1 MNRHY
6 SCCFLLMFLALA
18 LGASTSAGQSSH
30 RDYMTDAEIELVR
43 DAQDIDLRVD
53 VLIKMVDRRFAVL
66 KMNVGGAA
74 IPTKE
79 SERWGA
85 APTGTQIEM
94 LDDIRKLLQKA
105 IDDID
110 NVASHPV

>member
-1 MNRHY
+1 
-6 SCCFLLMFLALA
+6 
-18 LGASTSAGQSSH
+18 
-30 RDYMTDAEIELVR
+30 MTDAEIELVR

-105 IDDID
+105 IEEIQKEVTQITLIATGMQPSDDHYLIL
-110 NVASHPV
+110 SQ